1 MRARRGSSRGWPRA
15 ISGSRFAI
23 LAHGAADSPPAS
35 GLRDHLVARGA
46 TVTTITH
53 PLMPED
59 GTTHHV
65 VTYAGGEVVRRRS
78 IRLPGRPPHTYPLDA
93 LVPPWPP
100 PVDAWFGFN
109 NLLAA
114 RGVLARRLGRADR
127 VVYWAVDFVPDR
139 FGAGTPM
146 TRAYDR
152 LDSWV
157 CRHADHW
164 VDLSRPARDG
174 RAERHGLRP
183 GSAAPS
189 QIVPVGVWLDR
200 VPQVPEDGW
209 RARRVA
215 FLGHLV
221 PRQGVDRLIEAVA
234 ILRGRDEDVV
244 LDIAGHGPQ
253 GEELRHLV
261 GRLGISDA
269 VRFRGFL
276 SDHREVEA
284 FLADASVA
292 AAPYETSADSFT
304 RFADPS
310 KLKSY
315 LAAGL
320 PIVMTDVPHN
330 AGELAERGG
339 AEVVPYEPSAI
350 AEAIARCLSSSEEW
364 ARRRDAALAYARGFD
379 WNTVLD
385 EALRPMGFTD

>member
-1 MRARRGSSRGWPRA
+1 MRSGRRPRGASPRR
-15 ISGSRFAI
+15 ISESRFAI

-35 GLRDHLVARGA
+35 GLRDFLMARGA
-46 TVTTITH
+46 HLTTITH

-59 GTTHHV
+59 GRRHEI
-65 VTYAGGEVVRRRS
+65 VTYEPGGRVRRRS
-78 IRLPGRPPHTYPLDA
+78 VRLPSRPPYTYVVDA
-93 LVPPWPP
+93 LVPPWPAR
-100 PVDAWFGFN
+100 VDGWFAYN

-114 RGVLARRLGRADR
+114 RGIAARGVGRADR
-127 VVYWAVDFVPDR
+127 VVYWAVNFVPDR

-152 LDSWV
+152 VNSWV
-157 CRHADHW
+157 CRRADHW
-164 VDLSRPARDG
+164 VDLSRPAMEG
-174 RAERHGLRP
+174 RAERHGFGP
-183 GSAAPS
+183 GDAAPS
-189 QIVPVGVWLDR
+189 QVVPVGVWLDR
-200 VPQVPEDGW
+200 VPHVPEDGW
-209 RARRVA
+209 RGRRVA

-221 PRQGVDRLIEAVA
+221 PRQGVARLVEAIA
-234 ILRGRDEDVV
+234 ILRGRGDEVV

-253 GEELRHLV
+253 MEELRALV

-269 VRFRGFL
+269 VSFRGFL

-284 FLADASVA
+284 FLAEASVA

-330 AGELAERGG
+330 AGELAHQGG
-339 AEVVPYEPSAI
+339 AEVVPYEAPAI
-350 AEAIARCLSSSEEW
+350 AEAIARCLRSPDEW
-364 ARRRDAALAYARGFD
+364 SRRRNAALAYAQGFD
-379 WNTVLD
+379 WNTVLA
-385 EALRPMGFTD
+385 EALGPMGFTD